1 MLQRMYTA
9 GYITLDEMNAAM
21 NDELHV
27 IEKSSTSGVYDMPHF
42 VEYGIYDVVTHLLK
56 SRELEDNKTNRAA
69 IENELR
75 TKGYSIYLT
84 VDPNVQLKLQD
95 TIANY
100 DGYYKFGKND
110 SVVRQKL
117 SDGTTIEIKQ
127 PQAASVVVDQSTGQI
142 KAMVGSRDVPTT
154 RKSLNRAYQS
164 RMPVG
169 SSIKPIAVYGPA
181 FDMGLGLGS
190 IIPNIKARIPGW
202 GTDEG
207 YPTTSHGTQGY
218 GPVTVR
224 RGIKKLSEHCR
235 SPYADG
241 LCRRREFL

>member
-100 DGYYKFGKND
+100 DGYYKFGKTTASFAKNF
-110 SVVRQKL
+110 RMAPPLKL
-117 SDGTTIEIKQ
+117 SNPRPLQLWWINLPGKSRLWS
-127 PQAASVVVDQSTGQI
+127 AAEMCLPRENLSTVPI
-142 KAMVGSRDVPTT
+142 RAVCPWALPLNPSRSMARRLIWGWGWEHHP
-154 RKSLNRAYQS
+154 KYQS
-164 RMPVG
+164 AHP
-169 SSIKPIAVYGPA
+169 
-181 FDMGLGLGS
+181 GLG
-190 IIPNIKARIPGW
+190 
-202 GTDEG
+202 
-207 YPTTSHGTQGY
+207 H
-218 GPVTVR
+218 
-224 RGIKKLSEHCR
+224 
-235 SPYADG
+235 
-241 LCRRREFL
+241 RRRISDHQPWHTRVWPRNRSKRY